1 MSKFS
6 DIPFELNFRN
16 KGKLLT
22 IEIVC
27 NNGELVKIL
36 LDLEKELNEYFW
48 FNLVLKTG
56 IYLYPSYDIIEIS
69 NLFAFILSVKSET
82 YNVKYFCEDIF
93 KLLKDVKIPGV
104 KILDKMLGYLDLI
117 NVSLGTKIKMEYDAK
132 FLAEVGKENLYEKG
146 GEGHSKVSKNL
157 ERYLVMLKSLLEAF
171 GLWNLVILD
180 DIKIT
185 LFDSRYQNIHEISI
199 KIPGF
204 SKALE
209 SLP

>member
-36 LDLEKELNEYFW
+36 LDLEKELNEYFG

-117 NVSLGTKIKMEYDAK
+117 NVSLGTKIKMEYDSK
-132 FLAEVGKENLYEKG
+132 FLPKVNTEIMYINYYLMDLAKKCFPSPDDFLLYYIKKINLD
-146 GEGHSKVSKNL
+146 V
-157 ERYLVMLKSLLEAF
+157 
-171 GLWNLVILD
+171 
-180 DIKIT
+180 IKIT
-185 LFDSRYQNIHEISI
+185 LFDSRYQNTHEISI
-199 KIPGF
+199 KLPGL
-204 SKALE
+204 SNALE
-209 SLP
+209 NLP